1 MHRHGMTPA
10 RARTLH
16 GIAVPLAALALLAA
30 GGALLHV
37 PAQRAAAHELAAG
50 LSRPVEWGG
59 QRDAFTRRLS
69 FLTLGG
75 LRSLTAELMTAD
87 ATDAWMRQDWPR
99 AQRRWEQITTLAPQR
114 ANYWMRAA
122 RDMARNAVSHT
133 LSRQDLE
140 PPQQAALAAA
150 YLERGERFLLDGAS
164 ANPENPLIY
173 LELAGFYENPARR
186 PRFAKAAEAYQ
197 RALELGAP
205 AMYRR
210 WVFYNLSR
218 VRGRE
223 AEALELGR
231 ELFADPSSRTPTLR
245 CLLFVLQNRLNL
257 PPEQRLSVEQIFGSE
272 QKARRDLALF
282 AKNDLRFP
290 VTGVADYLRQ

>member
-1 MHRHGMTPA
+1 MTPA
-10 RARTLH
+10 CTRTLR
-16 GIAVPLAALALLAA
+16 GLAVPLAALAALA
-30 GGALLHV
+30 GGGYLLHL
-37 PAQRAAAHELAAG
+37 PAQRVGAHERAVG

-87 ATDAWMRQDWPR
+87 ATDAWMKQDWPR

-114 ANYWMRAA
+114 PNYWMRAA

-133 LSRQDLE
+133 LGRRDLE
-140 PPQQAALAAA
+140 APQQAALAAA
-150 YLERGERFLLDGAS
+150 YLESGERFLLDGAS

-173 LELAGFYENPARR
+173 LELGNFYENPARR
-186 PRFAKAAEAYQ
+186 PQFGKAAEAYK
-197 RALELGAP
+197 RAVELGAP
-205 AMYRR
+205 TMYRR

-218 VRGRE
+218 IRGCE

-231 ELFADPSSRTPTLR
+231 SLFAETNSRTPTLR

-257 PPEQRLSVEQIFGSE
+257 PQEERLTVDELFGSE

-290 VTGVADYLRQ
+290 ITGVADFLQRK